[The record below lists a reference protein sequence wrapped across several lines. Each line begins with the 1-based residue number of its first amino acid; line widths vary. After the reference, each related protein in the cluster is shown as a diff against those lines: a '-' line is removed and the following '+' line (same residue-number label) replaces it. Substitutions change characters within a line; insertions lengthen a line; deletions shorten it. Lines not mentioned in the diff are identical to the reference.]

1 MVTPCRGSSG
11 AAREIGT
18 LCGEAMAYVPT
29 VRGRRLAHEIRRI
42 REAAGLSGEQ
52 AARLAGW
59 DQSKI
64 SRMENARMRITSGE
78 VMELCEIY
86 TVTAEERTELVR
98 LAREARRQGWW
109 HPYRAVLK
117 TGFTQFLGFEAEAAT
132 YRGYDAQVIPGLF
145 QTGDYARAVLLG
157 SRQVSSEEADRA
169 VRVRLGRQARLTAGT
184 SPLNVWQIVE
194 EAALRRVVGGP
205 AIMRAQLRRLLE
217 LGELANVS
225 LQVLPFTAGVHA
237 AIDGSF
243 VLLTFDGY
251 PDVLYLEHLMGC
263 VYLEEPEETRRA
275 TLVFDHLRAS
285 ALNTGDSAN
294 LIRDMTDSLV

>member
-1 MVTPCRGSSG
+1 MP
-11 AAREIGT
+11 
-18 LCGEAMAYVPT
+18 YVPT

-52 AARLAGW
+52 AARRLGW

-78 VMELCEIY
+78 VMELCEVY
-86 TVTAEERTELVR
+86 SVTAEEREELVR

-117 TGFTQFLGFEAEAAT
+117 TGFGQFLGFEAEAAT
-132 YRGYDAQVIPGLF
+132 YRSYDAQVVPGLF
-145 QTGDYARAVLLG
+145 QTGDYARAALLG
-157 SRQVSSEEADRA
+157 SRRGGSDDADRA
-169 VRVRLGRQARLTAGT
+169 VQVRLARQARVTA
-184 SPLNVWQIVE
+184 SDRPLNVWQIVE

-205 AIMRAQLRRLLE
+205 AIMRGQFRRLLE

-225 LQVLPFTAGVHA
+225 LQVLPLTAGVHA

-263 VYLEEPEETRRA
+263 VYLEEPEETHA
-275 TLVFDHLRAS
+275 ASLVFDHLRAA
-285 ALNTGDSAN
+285 ALNTGDSAS
-294 LIRDMTDSLV
+294 LIRDLSDSLV